1 MSEKISILLVEDDKS
16 FGGVLRDYLSLNGY
30 KVLLS
35 EDGEHGASAFETG
48 KFDLV
53 ITDVMMPYKDG
64 FTLAEEIRKINADV
78 PLIFLTARSQ
88 KEDVLRGYRTGA
100 DDYIPKPFDSEVLL
114 YKIKAVLSRKQ
125 NNRASQHTFT
135 LGKFTFDSTQRLLT
149 GGENPEKLSPRE
161 SELLQML
168 AAFAN
173 QVLPRQEAL
182 KKIWGDDSYFN
193 ARSMDVYVT
202 RLRRKLKSDPRIQI
216 ETVYGT
222 GFKLY
227 LPVD

>member
-1 MSEKISILLVEDDKS
+1 MSDKISILLVEDDKS

-35 EDGEHGASAFETG
+35 EDGEHGVSAFETG

-53 ITDVMMPYKDG
+53 ITDVMMPFKDG

-100 DDYIPKPFDSEVLL
+100 DDYISKPFDSEVLL

-125 NNRASQHTFT
+125 NNRGPQNIFA
-135 LGKFTFDSTQRLLT
+135 LGKFTFDTSQRLLT
-149 GGENPEKLSPRE
+149 GGETPEKLSPRE
-161 SELLQML
+161 SELLQLL

-227 LPVD
+227 LPEG

>member
-125 NNRASQHTFT
+125 NNRGAQHTFT
-135 LGKFTFDSTQRLLT
+135 LGKFTFDSAQRLLT

-161 SELLQML
+161 SELLQLL

>member
-1 MSEKISILLVEDDKS
+1 
-16 FGGVLRDYLSLNGY
+16 
-30 KVLLS
+30 
-35 EDGEHGASAFETG
+35 
-48 KFDLV
+48 
-53 ITDVMMPYKDG
+53 
-64 FTLAEEIRKINADV
+64 LAEEIRKINADV

-100 DDYIPKPFDSEVLL
+100 DDYIAKPFDSEVLL

-125 NNRASQHTFT
+125 PGRVSPAMFT
-135 LGKFTFDSTQRLLT
+135 LGKFSFDPMERVLSND
-149 GGENPEKLSPRE
+149 GNSEKLSPRE
-161 SELLQML
+161 SELLQL
-168 AAFAN
+168 LLTFAN

-202 RLRRKLKSDPRIQI
+202 RLRRKLKADPRVQI

-227 LPVD
+227 LPGE

>member
-1 MSEKISILLVEDDKS
+1 MKEKIAILLVEDDQS
-16 FGGVLRDYLSLNGY
+16 FGGVLRDYLSINEFNV
-30 KVLLS
+30 VLC
-35 EDGEHGASAFETG
+35 EDGERAIAAFETG

-53 ITDVMMPYKDG
+53 ITDVMMPLKDG

-88 KEDVLRGYRTGA
+88 KDDILRGYRTGA

-125 NNRASQHTFT
+125 TNHETVKRFA
-135 LGKFTFDSTQRLLT
+135 LGVFTFDPSERLLT
-149 GGENPEKLSPRE
+149 GGEKPERLSPRE
-161 SELLQML
+161 AELLQLL
-168 AAFAN
+168 AVFGN
-173 QVLPRQEAL
+173 RVLPRQEAL

-202 RLRRKLKSDPRIQI
+202 RLRRKLRSDPRIQI

-227 LPVD
+227 LPQE

>member
-1 MSEKISILLVEDDKS
+1 MSNKTSILLVEDDQS

-30 KVLLS
+30 KVLLK
-35 EDGEHGASAFETG
+35 EDGEHGISAFENGT
-48 KFDLV
+48 FDLV
-53 ITDVMMPYKDG
+53 ITDVMMPFKDG
-64 FTLAEEIRKINADV
+64 FTLAEEIRKINAEV

-100 DDYIPKPFDSEVLL
+100 DDYIAKPFDSEVLL

-125 NNRASQHTFT
+125 ASRIPPAIFT
-135 LGKFTFDSTQRLLT
+135 LGKFSFDPSGRVLS
-149 GGENPEKLSPRE
+149 GGETPEKLSPRE
-161 SELLQML
+161 SELLQL
-168 AAFAN
+168 LLTFAN

-202 RLRRKLKSDPRIQI
+202 RLRRKLKADPRIQI

-227 LPVD
+227 LPQE

>member
-1 MSEKISILLVEDDKS
+1 MTEPVSILLVEDDKS

-35 EDGEHGASAFETG
+35 EDGEHAIAVFENG

-53 ITDVMMPYKDG
+53 ITDVMMPFKDG
-64 FTLAEEIRKINADV
+64 FTLAEEIRKININM

-88 KEDVLRGYRTGA
+88 KEDVLRGYRAGA

-125 NNRASQHTFT
+125 SNSIEQTVFT
-135 LGKFTFDSTQRLLT
+135 LGKFKFNIAERLLT
-149 GGENPEKLSPRE
+149 GGENPERLSPRE
-161 SELLQML
+161 SELLQLL
-168 AAFAN
+168 ASFSN
-173 QVLPRQEAL
+173 RVLSRQDAL

-193 ARSMDVYVT
+193 ARSMDVYVA
-202 RLRRKLKSDPRIQI
+202 RLRRKLKADPRIQI

-222 GFKLY
+222 GFKLCI
-227 LPVD
+227 P

>member
-16 FGGVLRDYLSLNGY
+16 FGGVLRDYLSLNSY

-35 EDGEHGASAFETG
+35 EDGEHAISVFENG

-53 ITDVMMPYKDG
+53 ITDVMMPFKDG
-64 FTLAEEIRKINADV
+64 FTLAEEIRKINQGI

-88 KEDVLRGYRTGA
+88 KEDVIRGYRAGA

-114 YKIKAVLSRKQ
+114 YKIKAVLSRRQ
-125 NNRASQHTFT
+125 SNRSEQLVFT
-135 LGKFTFDSTQRLLT
+135 LGKFTFDTAERLLT
-149 GGENPEKLSPRE
+149 GGENPERLSPRE

-168 AAFAN
+168 AAFSN
-173 QVLPRQEAL
+173 RVLSRQEAL

-202 RLRRKLKSDPRIQI
+202 RLRRKLKEDPRIQI

-222 GFKLY
+222 GFKLS
-227 LPVD
+227 LP

>member
-30 KVLLS
+30 QVLLS

-53 ITDVMMPYKDG
+53 ITDVMMPFKDG
-64 FTLAEEIRKINADV
+64 FTLAEEIRKINSAI

-88 KEDVLRGYRTGA
+88 KEDVLRGYRMGA
-100 DDYIPKPFDSEVLL
+100 DDYISKPFDSEVLL

-125 NNRASQHTFT
+125 NNRGPQNIFT
-135 LGKFTFDSTQRLLT
+135 LGKFTFDTSQRLLT

-161 SELLQML
+161 SELLQLL

-227 LPVD
+227 LPE